1 MKITRQ
7 ILNRIIKEEL
17 EEMVSVNEADIKVT
31 ISADDQKKEK
41 MIQKAAGDFNMQY
54 PLEIDGKKYIYQQL
68 SSGLKL
74 FNPDDSF
81 IEYWR
86 TSGRSEKPKTVEDPQ
101 VLAKA
106 TSMLQK
112 KSKRR

>member
-1 MKITRQ
+1 MKLTRDKLKQ
-7 ILNRIIKEEL
+7 IIKEEL
-17 EEMVSVNEADIKVT
+17 EGMMSETAIKVSV
-31 ISADDQKKEK
+31 SSDDQKREK
-41 MIQKAAGDFNMQY
+41 MIQKAAADFNMQY

-74 FNPDDSF
+74 FNPDNSF
-81 IEYWR
+81 VEYWR